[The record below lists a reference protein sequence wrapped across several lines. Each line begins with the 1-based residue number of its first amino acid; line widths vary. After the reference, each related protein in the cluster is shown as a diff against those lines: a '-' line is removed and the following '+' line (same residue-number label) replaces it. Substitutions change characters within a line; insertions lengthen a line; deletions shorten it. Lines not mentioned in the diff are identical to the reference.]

1 MIKKSAERN
10 KAILRRFWEE
20 VFNGRNLDIIEEL
33 FDKNW
38 VYHGP
43 AGQEVHGPEGLKQ
56 YLTLYFNAFP
66 DLHAKVEDVFA
77 EGDRVGS
84 RATCLG
90 THKGEL
96 MGIAP
101 TGKKATI
108 TVICISRLMNDKIVE
123 DWELVDLFGMM
134 QQLGM
139 VPLPAQPGK

>member
-1 MIKKSAERN
+1 MSAEKN
-10 KAILRRFWEE
+10 KVILRRFWEE
-20 VFNGRNLDIIEEL
+20 VFNGRNLDLIDEL
-33 FDKNW
+33 FAKNW

-43 AGQEVHGPEGLKQ
+43 AGQEVNGPEGLKQ
-56 YLTLYFNAFP
+56 YLTIYFNAIP

-84 RATCLG
+84 RATCIG

-101 TGKKATI
+101 TGKQVTI
-108 TVICISRLMNDKIVE
+108 TVICLSRLMNDKIVE

-134 QQLGM
+134 QQLG
-139 VPLPAQPGK
+139 VFPSPTQPRK

>member
-1 MIKKSAERN
+1 MSAEKN

-20 VFNGRNLDIIEEL
+20 VFNGRNLALIDEL
-33 FDKNW
+33 FAKNW

-56 YLTLYFNAFP
+56 YLTMYFSAFP
-66 DLHAKVEDVFA
+66 DLHAKVEDVFT

-84 RATCLG
+84 RATCRG
-90 THKGEL
+90 THNGVL

-101 TGKKATI
+101 TGKQVTI
-108 TVICISRLMNDKIVE
+108 TVICLSRLMNDKIVE

-134 QQLGM
+134 QQLGT
-139 VPLPAQPGK
+139 VPSPTEARK